1 MPVRRRKWLALAVLL
16 LSMLIVMGLA
26 TSCLA
31 SEEGVPPFP
40 DIAKIGWTAV
50 NFFLLL
56 AILYKF
62 GFNPVSNMLEER
74 TNTIES
80 SLKHAEELLV
90 EVEQMRKDSAAE
102 LADARREAQEIV
114 ARGTQIA
121 EETKN
126 EIISKAEVE
135 EYLYKHPAI
144 SECAVIGVPH
154 DYRGEDVKAFVVLKP
169 DWEGKVTEEELVAW
183 AREQMSVYKYPR
195 TIEFRKELPK
205 GGTGKILRKILKA
218 EEAERRGE
226 KN

>member
-1 MPVRRRKWLALAVLL
+1 MPVRRRKWLALAVLP

-31 SEEGVPPFP
+31 SADGVPPA

-50 NFFLLL
+50 NFFVLL

-80 SLKHAEELLV
+80 SLRHAEELLV
-90 EVEQMRKDSAAE
+90 EVEQMRKDSTTE
-102 LADARREAQEIV
+102 LAEARKEAQEIV

-126 EIISKAEVE
+126 EIISKAEAE
-135 EYLYKHPAI
+135 ATAHKNKAI
-144 SECAVIGVPH
+144 AEIQSEKEQALSELRDTAATLAIMAA
-154 DYRGEDVKAFVVLKP
+154 EKVL
-169 DWEGKVTEEELVAW
+169 GRSLTEEDHQAMVN
-183 AREQMSVYKYPR
+183 
-195 TIEFRKELPK
+195 EFIKDAGDL
-205 GGTGKILRKILKA
+205 LC
-218 EEAERRGE
+218 
-226 KN
+226 

>member
-114 ARGTQIA
+114 ARA
-121 EETKN
+121 
-126 EIISKAEVE
+126 
-135 EYLYKHPAI
+135 
-144 SECAVIGVPH
+144 
-154 DYRGEDVKAFVVLKP
+154 LKLQ
-169 DWEGKVTEEELVAW
+169 KKQ
-183 AREQMSVYKYPR
+183 RMRSYQRPR
-195 TIEFRKELPK
+195 LKQPLIKTRQLPK
-205 GGTGKILRKILKA
+205 F
-218 EEAERRGE
+218 RRRRNRLFQNCAIPQPRWLLWPQKSLGQGFD
-226 KN
+226 

>member
-1 MPVRRRKWLALAVLL
+1 MPVRSRRWLALAVLL

-31 SEEGVPPFP
+31 SEGEVPSL

-80 SLKHAEELLV
+80 SLRHAEELLV

-102 LADARREAQEIV
+102 LAEARREAQEIV
-114 ARGTQIA
+114 ARSTQIA

-126 EIISKAEVE
+126 EIISKAEAE
-135 EYLYKHPAI
+135 ATSMKNKAI
-144 SECAVIGVPH
+144 AEIQAEKEQALSELRDTAATLAIMAAEKVLGRALTDDDHQVM
-154 DYRGEDVKAFVVLKP
+154 VK
-169 DWEGKVTEEELVAW
+169 
-183 AREQMSVYKYPR
+183 
-195 TIEFRKELPK
+195 EFIKDAGDL
-205 GGTGKILRKILKA
+205 LC
-218 EEAERRGE
+218 
-226 KN
+226 

>member
-1 MPVRRRKWLALAVLL
+1 MEVDMPVRRRKWLALAVLL

-126 EIISKAEVE
+126 EIISKAEAE
-135 EYLYKHPAI
+135 ATAHKNKAI
-144 SECAVIGVPH
+144 AEIQAEKEQALSELRDTAATLAIMAAEKVLGRALTDQDH
-154 DYRGEDVKAFVVLKP
+154 QAMVKDFIKDAGDMLC
-169 DWEGKVTEEELVAW
+169 
-183 AREQMSVYKYPR
+183 
-195 TIEFRKELPK
+195 
-205 GGTGKILRKILKA
+205 
-218 EEAERRGE
+218 
-226 KN
+226 

>member
-1 MPVRRRKWLALAVLL
+1 MPVRSRKWLALAVLL

-50 NFFLLL
+50 NFYLLQ

-80 SLKHAEELLV
+80 SLRHAEELLV

-102 LADARREAQEIV
+102 LAEARREAQEIV
-114 ARGTQIA
+114 ARSTHIA
-121 EETKN
+121 EETNN
-126 EIISKAEVE
+126 EISSKAEAE
-135 EYLYKHPAI
+135 ATSMKNIAI
-144 SECAVIGVPH
+144 AEIQAEKEQALSELRDTAATLAIMAAEKVLGRALTDDDHQVM
-154 DYRGEDVKAFVVLKP
+154 VK
-169 DWEGKVTEEELVAW
+169 
-183 AREQMSVYKYPR
+183 
-195 TIEFRKELPK
+195 EFIKDAGDL
-205 GGTGKILRKILKA
+205 LC
-218 EEAERRGE
+218 
-226 KN
+226 

>member
-80 SLKHAEELLV
+80 SLRHAEELLV
-90 EVEQMRKDSAAE
+90 EVEQMRKDSATE

-126 EIISKAEVE
+126 DIISKAQAEATAH
-135 EYLYKHPAI
+135 KNKAI
-144 SECAVIGVPH
+144 AEIQAEKEQALSELRDTAATLAIMAA
-154 DYRGEDVKAFVVLKP
+154 EKVL
-169 DWEGKVTEEELVAW
+169 GRALTEEDHQAMVKDFIKDAGDL
-183 AREQMSVYKYPR
+183 
-195 TIEFRKELPK
+195 LC
-205 GGTGKILRKILKA
+205 
-218 EEAERRGE
+218 
-226 KN
+226 

>member
-1 MPVRRRKWLALAVLL
+1 MPVRRRKWLALAVLP

-31 SEEGVPPFP
+31 SAEGVPPFP

-80 SLKHAEELLV
+80 SLRHAEELLV
-90 EVEQMRKDSAAE
+90 EVEQMRKDSTTE
-102 LADARREAQEIV
+102 LAEARREAQEIV

-126 EIISKAEVE
+126 EIISRAEAEATAHKNKAIAEIQSE
-135 EYLYKHPAI
+135 KEQALSELRDTAATLAI
-144 SECAVIGVPH
+144 MAAE
-154 DYRGEDVKAFVVLKP
+154 KVL
-169 DWEGKVTEEELVAW
+169 GRSLTEEDHQAMVNDFIKDAGDL
-183 AREQMSVYKYPR
+183 
-195 TIEFRKELPK
+195 LC
-205 GGTGKILRKILKA
+205 
-218 EEAERRGE
+218 
-226 KN
+226 

>member
-1 MPVRRRKWLALAVLL
+1 MEVDMPVRSRKWLALAVLL

-40 DIAKIGWTAV
+40 DIAKTGWTAV

-80 SLKHAEELLV
+80 SLRHAEELLV

-102 LADARREAQEIV
+102 LAEARREAQEIV
-114 ARGTQIA
+114 ARSTQIA

-126 EIISKAEVE
+126 EIISKAEAE
-135 EYLYKHPAI
+135 ATSMKNKAI
-144 SECAVIGVPH
+144 AEIQAEKEQALSELRDTAATLAIMAAEKVLGRALTDDDHQVM
-154 DYRGEDVKAFVVLKP
+154 VK
-169 DWEGKVTEEELVAW
+169 
-183 AREQMSVYKYPR
+183 
-195 TIEFRKELPK
+195 EFIKDAGDL
-205 GGTGKILRKILKA
+205 LC
-218 EEAERRGE
+218 
-226 KN
+226 

>member
-1 MPVRRRKWLALAVLL
+1 MEVDMPVRRRKWLALAVLL

-80 SLKHAEELLV
+80 SLRHAEELLV

-126 EIISKAEVE
+126 EIISKAEAE
-135 EYLYKHPAI
+135 ATAHKNKAI
-144 SECAVIGVPH
+144 AEIKAEKEQALSELRDTAATLAIMAA
-154 DYRGEDVKAFVVLKP
+154 EKVL
-169 DWEGKVTEEELVAW
+169 GRALTEEDHQAMVKDFIKDAGDL
-183 AREQMSVYKYPR
+183 
-195 TIEFRKELPK
+195 LC
-205 GGTGKILRKILKA
+205 
-218 EEAERRGE
+218 
-226 KN
+226 

>member
-126 EIISKAEVE
+126 EIISKAEAE
-135 EYLYKHPAI
+135 ATAHKNKAI
-144 SECAVIGVPH
+144 AEIQAEKEQALSELRDTAATLAIMAAEKVLGRALTDQDH
-154 DYRGEDVKAFVVLKP
+154 QAMVKDFIKDAGDMLC
-169 DWEGKVTEEELVAW
+169 
-183 AREQMSVYKYPR
+183 
-195 TIEFRKELPK
+195 
-205 GGTGKILRKILKA
+205 
-218 EEAERRGE
+218 
-226 KN
+226 

>member
-40 DIAKIGWTAV
+40 DIVKIGWTAV
-50 NFFLLL
+50 NFFVLL

-62 GFNPVSNMLEER
+62 GFNPISNMLEER

-90 EVEQMRKDSAAE
+90 EVEQMRKDSATE

-126 EIISKAEVE
+126 DIISKAQSEATAH
-135 EYLYKHPAI
+135 KNKAI
-144 SECAVIGVPH
+144 AEI
-154 DYRGEDVKAFVVLKP
+154 
-169 DWEGKVTEEELVAW
+169 
-183 AREQMSVYKYPR
+183 
-195 TIEFRKELPK
+195 
-205 GGTGKILRKILKA
+205 KA
-218 EEAERRGE
+218 EKEQALSELRDTAATLAILAAEKVLGRALNEADHQAMVKDFIKDAGDMLC
-226 KN
+226 